1 MPRSRASG
9 KSGETSAAEF
19 GVPFEVDAPPEVEQ
33 YQRPAV
39 VHRQCEAVAADARL
53 RPQGAV
59 DGLAQHDRH
68 VFHRV
73 VFVDVQVA
81 VRLHRERHPA
91 VVGDLGQHVIQEPQP
106 GGNPVA
112 RGGPAGAEAPAVE
125 VYAYGDLRFAR
136 FARHNDPPFPA
147 ADVFRDLGPR
157 VRDERACL
165 FRARFPQHPASFG
178 GRRQKDALRPEVAR
192 QQDVGRPVADD
203 VARPEVVRPV
213 RVAAEHARTG
223 FARRG
228 IVAFERAVDEHV
240 VERDAFACERAQH
253 FFVRRPEILL
263 REGLRAQPV
272 LVRRHHQ
279 LEIQPPERPERRDR
293 TGYEFQLFEAV
304 DLVIRGRLRDHG
316 AVAVYE
322 ERFFHGRKFLT
333 VSNMRSFS
341 SGRPTVMR
349 RQPSQPAIR
358 ERLRTM
364 TPAAT
369 SSRYNG
375 SGAAVFTS
383 RKLPSD
389 G

>member
-1 MPRSRASG
+1 M
-9 KSGETSAAEF
+9 
-19 GVPFEVDAPPEVEQ
+19 
-33 YQRPAV
+33 
-39 VHRQCEAVAADARL
+39 
-53 RPQGAV
+53 
-59 DGLAQHDRH
+59 
-68 VFHRV
+68 

-112 RGGPAGAEAPAVE
+112 GGGPAGAEAPAVE

-136 FARHNDPPFPA
+136 FARHDDPPFPA

-157 VRDERACL
+157 VRDEHACL
-165 FRARFPQHPASFG
+165 FRACFPQHPAPLG
-178 GRRQKDALRPEVAR
+178 GRRQEDALRPEVAR

-304 DLVIRGRLRDHG
+304 DLVICGRLRDHG